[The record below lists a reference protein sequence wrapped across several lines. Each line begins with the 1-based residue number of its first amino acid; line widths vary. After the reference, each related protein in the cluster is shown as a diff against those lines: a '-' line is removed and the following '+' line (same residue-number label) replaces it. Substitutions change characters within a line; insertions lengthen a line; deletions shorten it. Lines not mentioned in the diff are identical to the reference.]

1 MKIND
6 TSQEELLRVLTKGM
20 ITIPKSWRDELG
32 INEGEIIKAKKSGY
46 KIIIEVKNKSVP
58 YRIYS
63 QEELKQFLKDDM
75 LPKNKT

>member
-1 MKIND
+1 MKAHN
-6 TSQEELLRVLTKGM
+6 TSQEEQLRVLTKGM

-46 KIIIEVKNKSVP
+46 RIIIEAKTKPVP

-63 QEELKQFLKDDM
+63 QKELAQFLKDD
-75 LPKNKT
+75 